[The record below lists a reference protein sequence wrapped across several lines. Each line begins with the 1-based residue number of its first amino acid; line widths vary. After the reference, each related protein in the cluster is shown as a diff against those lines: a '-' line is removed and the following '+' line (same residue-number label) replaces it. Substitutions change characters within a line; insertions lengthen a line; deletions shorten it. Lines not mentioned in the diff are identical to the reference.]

1 MSLCKLRTERKG
13 IALGQPDELRAR
25 GGSAAGECRPRRPVR
40 AFVLGGYSSALQAS
54 PRSVS
59 FCRRFPRNVYGWIAT
74 RGGPR
79 VGRRGSIAS
88 GMCGGIRCA
97 ASEGLVPPRS
107 AAGHHWS
114 GFYKRRPT
122 DCGGRGN
129 AAVALSPARL
139 LRIIQT
145 FHPRSG
151 VSTASSDTLDIAD
164 VASTSTTKWL
174 GSSALPCETSLCV
187 FQMKAAGTPSI
198 QLC

>member
-1 MSLCKLRTERKG
+1 VSLCKLRTERKG

-40 AFVLGGYSSALQAS
+40 AFVLGGCSSALQAS

-79 VGRRGSIAS
+79 VGRRWSIAS

-129 AAVALSPARL
+129 AAAALSPARL
-139 LRIIQT
+139 RRIIPT
-145 FHPRSG
+145 FHPHGPESRPCLRIRLILRMSLRLRQRNG
-151 VSTASSDTLDIAD
+151 SAPRLCLARRVSAS
-164 VASTSTTKWL
+164 
-174 GSSALPCETSLCV
+174 
-187 FQMKAAGTPSI
+187 FR
-198 QLC
+198 